1 MNLLRQYIRKLI
13 SEGIGDVVKLG
24 VTITIDNTVSL
35 TDVYTELRSVLNVI
49 SVNQVGEKMDKPDG
63 TSEVNLYINFHDDDD
78 DDVYSMKKAII
89 KAPGITDVVIKNYRG
104 QRWSDIKDRYT
115 GGAASEFDPGTTD
128 A

>member
-1 MNLLRQYIRKLI
+1 MRLVREYIQEILR
-13 SEGIGDVVKLG
+13 EGIGDVVKLG
-24 VTITIDNTVSL
+24 VTITIDNTLSL
-35 TDVYTELRSVLNVI
+35 TDVYTELRSVQNVI
-49 SVNQVGEKMDKPDG
+49 SVNQVGEKLDKPDG

-89 KAPGITDVVIKNYRG
+89 KAPGITDVMIKNYRG

-115 GGAASEFDPGTTD
+115 GGAASEFESGTTD